1 MQFTISIQSFGYK
14 NGIPLDT
21 DMVFDM
27 RFIPN
32 PFYIKSMKKLTGNNK
47 R

>member
-1 MQFTISIQSFGYK
+1 MQELFSSEKDNGILITVTTFGYK
-14 NGIPLDT
+14 RGIPIDA

-32 PFYIKSMKKLTGNNK
+32 PFLC
-47 R
+47 